1 MGQITIETTGSFP
14 LTDIHFETAK
24 AGGHAAA
31 LGRSIKYLAS
41 MMPDAIALDH
51 KVQEQGEHPPD
62 AAFGQSTAD
71 NLMYAP
77 VCEHG
82 KGLKDYCEP
91 CGRTHGGPG

>member
-62 AAFGQSTAD
+62 AAFGQSKASV
-71 NLMYAP
+71 Y
-77 VCEHG
+77 EHG
-82 KGLKDYCEP
+82 RGDYCEP